1 MRFFASLVA
10 IAGCSLTTPFTASQS
25 LPPAIYDQGR
35 TALDRKNYAVAEQ
48 DFAQAEAAAPGTTNA
63 LALRAKAL
71 IHLDKFP
78 EAEQCLKQ
86 YLHLH
91 PESPDASYLL
101 GYVQFRKNSAAESLQ
116 TYTAAARLQQP
127 QASDL
132 KIVGLDYVLLND
144 YQHAIRWLER
154 SITEQPNDAE
164 AVYYLGRAYY
174 VQNSFDKA
182 ISCFE
187 RALQLDPKYLKA
199 EDNLGL
205 AHEGKNRLDLAEADY
220 RKAIAIGTETA
231 KPSEQPYLNLAD
243 LLSRSQRNSE
253 ALAKLDVA
261 DQISGKSER
270 SEELRARIFFAEKR
284 YPEAE
289 TALRAAL
296 LQKPENG
303 ALHFL
308 LGRVLKQEGKATEAE
323 REFART
329 RELLGTHSSVPN

>member
-1 MRFFASLVA
+1 MRLFASLLA
-10 IAGCSLTTPFTASQS
+10 IAGCFLTPPFTACQS
-25 LPPAIYDQGR
+25 LSPTIYEKGR
-35 TALDRKNYAVAEQ
+35 TALDAKNYAAAEQ
-48 DFAQAEAAAPGTTNA
+48 ELAQAEAQAPGKTNA

-71 IHLDKFP
+71 IHLDRFT

-91 PESPDASYLL
+91 PDSPDATYLL
-101 GYVQFRKNSAAESLQ
+101 GYVLFRKNAPAESLR

-127 QASDL
+127 QPSDL
-132 KIVGLDYVLLND
+132 KVVGLDYVLMNN
-144 YQHAIRWLER
+144 YEHAIKWLER
-154 SITEQPNDAE
+154 SVAGQPEDVE

-199 EDNLGL
+199 ENNLGL
-205 AHEGKNRLDLAEADY
+205 AHEGKNRLDLAEVDY
-220 RKAIAIGTETA
+220 RKAIAMGTETA
-231 KPSEQPYLNLAD
+231 NRSEQPYLNLAD

-253 ALAKLDVA
+253 ALAMLDAA

-270 SEELRARIFFAEKR
+270 SEELRGRIFFAEKR
-284 YPEAE
+284 LPEAE
-289 TALRAAL
+289 IALRAAVAR
-296 LQKPENG
+296 KPGDG

-308 LGRVLKQEGKATEAE
+308 LGRVLKQEGKAAE
-323 REFART
+323 SEKEFART
-329 RELLGTHSSVPN
+329 RALLGTHSSVPN